1 MSNLPVTVLI
11 CVGSLLC
18 LSLMCLTYNYILG
31 FFNLFSLNLSRVYG
45 NKGTGIQSYN
55 LLFLPFKSEICVF
68 YETAHQIN
76 SCLVCVFVQLLVL
89 VLFELTIK
97 LQKR

>member
-31 FFNLFSLNLSRVYG
+31 FFNLFSLNLSRFYG

-55 LLFLPFKSEICVF
+55 LLFLPFKSDICVF
-68 YETAHQIN
+68 HETAHQIN
-76 SCLVCVFVQLLVL
+76 SCLVCFFVQLLVL

-97 LQKR
+97 LQK